1 MSAFWIDPS
10 ATHDDGNRRKKGFWG
25 EVEKTNREKK
35 HGGLVPSRNEDVLTK
50 VVRWV
55 LVCILLVT
63 PWLYGGVNW
72 SFQYILFFTVS
83 ALATLLALACIAGK
97 DNEFQKRH
105 PPLIAWILL
114 SLGLFAEIQSIRA
127 WDLESPG
134 PSIFPSLETQRWAL
148 GLSRTSESLVTCD
161 LDGIE
166 PQHRRLAMSVEPITT
181 QGASS
186 SLFVCGLLVWAA
198 SCVWGHRKT
207 YPSLL
212 LWITVLGILLGGY
225 GLVGAFLRSKP
236 NHLGLNYGSSFS
248 VFVSKNSAGAFL
260 NITLAAAIGLALW
273 NIEKIFSSVSRQML
287 SRDMRQWPWNAKF
300 QYGLKTAIEKLDART
315 IVSGLCVL
323 LLAFCMAMSLCR
335 GAFVSG
341 ILAVFVAIAIAWP
354 GRKPAA
360 ILFACFI
367 AMLCSVIAMVGLQ
380 IDQTAASRMES
391 IESIDI
397 ETEKDSGR
405 LYIWGVAARAAMNYR
420 WLGSGHGTFHV
431 AALPFQDPSSRGWYY
446 HAESLF
452 AEILVTL
459 GFLGMIATIIG
470 LVVSVYCLT
479 TIFHSPRFRDYLAL
493 QVAGAFFLASQTL
506 HACIDFAWILPGVYV
521 PSALFL
527 GAIQG
532 GWVESKLAYKRIHHQ
547 TPDETASRPHR
558 FARVSGLIFAALSLF
573 FLLLNQGSVSVLALS
588 ERMEKQFQ
596 TDGPPKS
603 ANSLVDQWIE
613 SCSNAYSA
621 DRIDRVY
628 QSPTLLRLLAEGIVY
643 DTRKQRWEQR
653 PLVASSELAW
663 NQTRP
668 VVLRIALDL
677 ANENDRSFILDSLGG
692 KATLDAFTKAN
703 YWYTRGQLHS
713 PLDWRLVW
721 GRIST
726 AMQCSPEKLKPLVPV
741 LASTSAHRP
750 ANLTTSSLL
759 FYSVL
764 SDQEKLNLWQKAIR
778 SSLVESIPIAE
789 IMTKTYTDGQIPIET
804 FPEDAQILRKLYNET
819 FKEKDFPITHGLLGD
834 RLIQASSKTK
844 WTGMRKASW
853 MADVAR
859 ETGNADLEIENL
871 TIILGLD
878 RNNVPLLKRILTL
891 LIEKK
896 QPEKARGFLRQL
908 VRAAPSDPAIESFN
922 QQLAGIEP

>member
-1 MSAFWIDPS
+1 M
-10 ATHDDGNRRKKGFWG
+10 
-25 EVEKTNREKK
+25 EKTNREKK
-35 HGGLVPSRNEDVLTK
+35 QRALVPSRDEILLIK
-50 VVRWV
+50 AIRWV
-55 LVCILLVT
+55 LVLILLVT

-72 SFQYILFFTVS
+72 SFQYILFFSVS
-83 ALATLLALACIAGK
+83 ALAALLALACIVGK
-97 DNEFQKRH
+97 GNAFQQRH
-105 PPLIAWILL
+105 PPLVAWVLL

-127 WDLESPG
+127 WDLESPE

-148 GLSRTSESLVTCD
+148 GQNRASESAVTCD

-166 PQHRRLAMSVEPITT
+166 PQYRRLALSVEPITT

-212 LWITVLGILLGGY
+212 LWITVLGVLVGGY

-236 NHLGLNYGSSFS
+236 NLLGLTYGSSFS

-260 NITLAAAIGLALW
+260 NITLAAALGLALW
-273 NIEKIFSSVSRQML
+273 NAEKIFSSVSRQML

-300 QYGLKTAIEKLDART
+300 QYGLKTTIEKLDART
-315 IVSGLCVL
+315 IVLGLCVL

-335 GAFVSG
+335 GAFISG
-341 ILAVFVAIAIAWP
+341 ILAIFVAIAIAWP
-354 GRKPAA
+354 GKKPTA

-397 ETEKDSGR
+397 ETEKNSGR

-420 WLGSGHGTFHV
+420 WLGSGLGTFHV

-459 GFLGMIATIIG
+459 GFLGIMATILG
-470 LVVSVYCLT
+470 LVVSVYCLI

-532 GWVESKLAYKRIHHQ
+532 GWVESKLAYKRIHHPIQ
-547 TPDETASRPHR
+547 DETALRPRR
-558 FARVSGLIFAALSLF
+558 FTRASGLIFAAVSSA

-588 ERMEKQFQ
+588 ERLEKQLQ

-603 ANSLVDQWIE
+603 ADSLVDQWIE

-621 DRIDRVY
+621 NRIDRVY
-628 QSPTLLRLLAEGIVY
+628 ESPALIRLLAEGIAY

-668 VVLRIALDL
+668 VVLRIALDA
-677 ANENDRSFILDSLGG
+677 ANPNDRTLILDSLGG
-692 KATLDAFTKAN
+692 KPTLDAFTKAN
-703 YWYTRGQLHS
+703 YWYARGQLLS

-726 AMQCSPEKLKPLVPV
+726 AMQCSPEQLKPLVPV

-750 ANLTTSSLL
+750 ANLTTGSLL
-759 FYSVL
+759 FNSVL

-778 SSLVESIPIAE
+778 ANLAESIPIAE

-804 FPEDAQILRKLYNET
+804 FPDDPQILRKLYNET
-819 FKEKDFPITHGLLGD
+819 FKEKEFPITHGLLGD

-908 VRAAPSDPAIESFN
+908 VRAAPSDPAIESIN